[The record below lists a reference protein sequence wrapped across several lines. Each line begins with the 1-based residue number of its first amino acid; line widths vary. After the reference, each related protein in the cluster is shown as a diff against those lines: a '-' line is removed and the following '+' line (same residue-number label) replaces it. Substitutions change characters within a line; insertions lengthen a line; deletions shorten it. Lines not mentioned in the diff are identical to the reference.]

1 MAGSTYKLFVDR
13 FFPPLSTRRNN
24 RMTRLSLAA
33 LILCLVLVT
42 VRCAQPGASTTVTYV
57 SYWKTTP
64 YSSVDKELVK
74 RFQEAYPQVNVD
86 RSWFLQWGV
95 NLLNRS
101 APPDVMT
108 WNATVMYPLGES
120 QDLFL
125 DIGDLWE
132 QQGWEEVVPGGLQV
146 LSQNNGRYVFLP
158 THLFWNG
165 LFYNKALFERYDL
178 TPPETWDEF
187 LEVCTTLKQNDVPPI
202 AIGLSIWDDWQ
213 AALWFDYLNIRI
225 NGLGFRDDLLL
236 EGQVSFDDP
245 RVRAVFTTLQP
256 LVDDGYFDE
265 DARHRT
271 SDGAV
276 KSVLD
281 GKAAMTLVGQD
292 DPLKLSKTE
301 WNEVGVFRFPIID
314 PSIPLGE
321 TPGIEGFVISA
332 NASEPQAAMD
342 FLAYRGSAEAQAYW
356 AEGCGPVGGVP
367 ARSDV
372 DSAGL
377 TPLLQDAQEICQ
389 DTDELGQF
397 FFWTDSP
404 MVDPISSQRYFV
416 AFFDDPEA
424 LDEILDKMEAKR
436 QEIFGE

>member
-1 MAGSTYKLFVDR
+1 MA
-13 FFPPLSTRRNN
+13 
-24 RMTRLSLAA
+24 RLSLAG
-33 LILCLVLVT
+33 LTLFLVLAT
-42 VRCAQPGASTTVTYV
+42 VRCAQPGASAKVTYV
-57 SYWKTTP
+57 SYWKETP
-64 YSSVDKELVK
+64 YSSVDKGLV
-74 RFQEAYPQVNVD
+74 RQFQEAYPQVNVD

-108 WNATVMYPLGES
+108 WDATIMYSLAEN

-132 QQGWEEVVPGGLQV
+132 QQGWEDVIPDGLQV
-146 LSQNNGRYVFLP
+146 LSQNSGRYVFLP

-165 LFYNKALFERYDL
+165 LFYNKALFEQYDL

-187 LEVCTTLKQNDVPPI
+187 LKLCATLMQNDVPPI
-202 AIGLSIWDDWQ
+202 AIGLSKGNDWQ

-225 NGLGFRDDLLL
+225 NGLGFRGDLLL

-245 RVRAVFTTLQP
+245 HVRAVFTTLQP
-256 LVDDGYFDE
+256 LVEGGYFGG
-265 DARHRT
+265 DARCRT

-276 KSVLD
+276 RSVLD
-281 GKAAMTLVGQD
+281 GKAAMTLVGMD
-292 DPLKLSKTE
+292 DLSELSETE

-342 FLAYRGSAEAQAYW
+342 FLAYRGSAEAQAHW

-377 TPLLQDAQEICQ
+377 TPLAQKAQEIYQ
-389 DTDELGQF
+389 DTDEFGQF
-397 FFWTDSP
+397 IFWTDSP
-404 MVDPISSQRYFV
+404 MVDPMSSQGYFV
-416 AFFDDPEA
+416 GFFDDPGS
-424 LDEILDKMEAKR
+424 LDEILDRMEAKR
-436 QEIFGE
+436 QEVFEE